1 MFREYKVKLTFS
13 DSMSLEDHDMKI
25 NEYHDMEINEDH
37 DMKMNEYLEKR
48 HNGVAPIWEVKE
60 YKVLAENERDA
71 RRQVLEKVD
80 KDCPSTRYIFLK
92 AELYDFKGIDTLWD
106 VEFKVDDVPFNQQIQ
121 GRNEEDILLNI
132 IEKSTKKEGMF
143 KCVEIISVKPST
155 QYTPAEPPELFLGE
169 SKYNILVNVKIDN
182 EKEMTFSKNLYL
194 SQVPTVEDIK
204 WDLMVFIKRNV
215 PTDWKIINVIDTK
228 VQKLTHSISFDFDVD
243 GIKVK
248 KDYQIN
254 IKEDLKIAQFMAI
267 RELAKE
273 NDPNMDYTK
282 IECVS
287 IKAAEQQAEEY
298 EEA

>member
-1 MFREYKVKLTFS
+1 MFREYKVQVTFS
-13 DSMSLEDHDMKI
+13 DCMSREDHHMKMR
-25 NEYHDMEINEDH
+25 EYH
-37 DMKMNEYLEKR
+37 EKQDYY
-48 HNGVAPIWEVKE
+48 GVAPVWEVKE

-92 AELYDFKGIDTLWD
+92 AELNDFIGIDTLWD
-106 VEFKVDDVPFNQQIQ
+106 VEFKVDDVPFTQQIQ

-132 IEKSTKKEGMF
+132 IEISTEKEGMF
-143 KCVEIISVKPST
+143 ESVEIISVKPST
-155 QYTPAEPPELFLGE
+155 QYTPTEPPELFFGQFE
-169 SKYNILVNVKIDN
+169 YSILVNIKIDN
-182 EKEMTFSKNLYL
+182 EKEMTFSKNLHL
-194 SQVPTVEDIK
+194 SQVPTVKDIK
-204 WDLMVFIKRNV
+204 RDLMIFIKSNV

-228 VQKLTHSISFDFDVD
+228 VQKLTHNISFDLDVD
-243 GIKVK
+243 GIKAK

-254 IKEDLKIAQFMAI
+254 TKDDIKIAQLMAI

-282 IECVS
+282 IECV
-287 IKAAEQQAEEY
+287 ITKTVEQEKEY